1 MKIKKLLLKMSVI
14 VGILSITS
22 MPALAANYRSY
33 DKVLV
38 KKVSD
43 YISGGLVKQTT
54 GSAYNNVTYIY
65 ENGALV
71 SWIVDSNNNRKT
83 AKVSYS
89 STGNKTMNYNGNASD
104 LKGKQLKLRI
114 STAATNFSAT
124 TTSGSWTPN

>member
-43 YISGGLVKQTT
+43 YISGGLVKQD
-54 GSAYNNVTYIY
+54 YRLCI
-65 ENGALV
+65 
-71 SWIVDSNNNRKT
+71 
-83 AKVSYS
+83 
-89 STGNKTMNYNGNASD
+89 
-104 LKGKQLKLRI
+104 
-114 STAATNFSAT
+114 
-124 TTSGSWTPN
+124 

>member
-1 MKIKKLLLKMSVI
+1 
-14 VGILSITS
+14 
-22 MPALAANYRSY
+22 MPVFAANYRSY
-33 DKVLV
+33 NKVLV

-65 ENGALV
+65 DNGALAC
-71 SWIVDSNNNRKT
+71 WIVDSSNNRKT
-83 AKVSYS
+83 TKVNYS
-89 STGNKTMNYNGNASD
+89 STGTKTMNYNGNASD
-104 LKGKQLKLRI
+104 LKGTSLKLRI